1 MQIKDPEEVTS
12 NICVATIHFVCH
24 FFRIF
29 NLRPSTRENA
39 YEIIYSEGK
48 IKYDRVKTASYELNF
63 FTMTEQFHP
72 TNQPTSFA
80 NGNS

>member
-29 NLRPSTRENA
+29 NLRPS
-39 YEIIYSEGK
+39 IIITLKGKRWFIFNYSLHRANDETGRATNGGGYLVGK
-48 IKYDRVKTASYELNF
+48 KVN
-63 FTMTEQFHP
+63 P
-72 TNQPTSFA
+72 P
-80 NGNS
+80 G